1 MMKKLLRI
9 ELIKFWGS
17 ATFKAL
23 IIMHAAIFLL
33 VTLVSSN
40 LSISVQG
47 VNIQKLFQF
56 PHIWQTFAWIAS
68 WFNLLLGI
76 TAIVMVSN
84 EHQFRTFRKQLM
96 DGLSRNSLVLAKLLM
111 VLSVALY
118 AMLMVFILAFLFGA
132 VKSPSITAGN
142 LFHGLQFLPVLYF
155 QALGYMALGML
166 FAFVLKN
173 TALSIVGYILYFFPI
188 EFIVKAFIPS
198 PADNFLPF
206 RLIANLTPAP
216 DFFGI
221 TLADTINF
229 PNEYG
234 LSHQQS
240 EVFAS
245 GVMVL
250 VALVYVLVFIAISRI
265 IVAKRNF

>member
-1 MMKKLLRI
+1 MMKKLLKI

-23 IIMHAAIFLL
+23 IIMHATIFLL
-33 VTLVSSN
+33 VVFVSSN
-40 LSISVQG
+40 LSISIQG
-47 VNIQKLFQF
+47 VNIQKLFQL

-96 DGLSRNSLVLAKLLM
+96 DGLSRDHLVLAKVLM

-118 AMLMVFILAFLFGA
+118 TMLLVFVSALLFGL
-132 VKSPSITAGN
+132 VKSPSISIGN
-142 LFHGLQFLPVLYF
+142 LFQGLQFLPVIYV
-155 QALGYMALGML
+155 QSLGYMAIGIL
-166 FAFVLKN
+166 FAFILKN
-173 TALSIVGYILYFFPI
+173 TALSIVGYILYFFPV
-188 EFIVKAFIPS
+188 EFIIKAFIPS

-221 TLADTINF
+221 ALADSINF
-229 PNEYG
+229 PNDYG

-240 EVFAS
+240 GVFAS
-245 GVMVL
+245 GAMVL
-250 VALVYVLVFIAISRI
+250 VALVYVIVFIIISRI
-265 IVAKRNF
+265 IVVKRNF